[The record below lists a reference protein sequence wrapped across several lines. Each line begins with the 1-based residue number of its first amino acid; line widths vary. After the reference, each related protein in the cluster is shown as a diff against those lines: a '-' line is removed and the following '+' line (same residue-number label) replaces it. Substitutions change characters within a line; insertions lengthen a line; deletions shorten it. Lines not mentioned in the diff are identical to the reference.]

1 MAASRQLIIE
11 SLTRLD
17 AEIPKILGIKQ
28 LLLQISHHVDG
39 SNDLTAAQIGSLAVI
54 QDSLEHISDAL
65 QHVHAA
71 LSQIVLFDGACDK

>member
-1 MAASRQLIIE
+1 MTASRQLIIE

-65 QHVHAA
+65 QHVHAD